1 MTDATVE
8 QTTCQRRCTQHA
20 AADST
25 GTLTKD
31 GYLIRIA
38 TKLGNVTL
46 YPLQG
51 INLIQQSVVTR
62 VSVFAFLSQFGM
74 GHKA

>member
-1 MTDATVE
+1 MTDTTME

-20 AADST
+20 TADGTS
-25 GTLTKD
+25 TLTKD

-51 INLIQQSVVTR
+51 INLV
-62 VSVFAFLSQFGM
+62 
-74 GHKA
+74 

>member
-1 MTDATVE
+1 MTDTTME

-20 AADST
+20 AADGTS
-25 GTLTKD
+25 TLTKD

-51 INLIQQSVVTR
+51 INLV
-62 VSVFAFLSQFGM
+62 
-74 GHKA
+74 